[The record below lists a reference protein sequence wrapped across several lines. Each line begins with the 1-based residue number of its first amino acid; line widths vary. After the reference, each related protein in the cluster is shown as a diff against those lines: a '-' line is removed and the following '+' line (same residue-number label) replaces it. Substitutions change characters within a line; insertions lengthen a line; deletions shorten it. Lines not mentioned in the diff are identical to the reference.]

1 MNPQVH
7 TCITAPYKLGVVQS
21 HNTVVFVPIYC
32 ELKYSIFIFNSC
44 DYQHIP
50 IKITLYFT
58 KIFDCEKKFNQK
70 MFFFR

>member
-50 IKITLYFT
+50 IKITLFISPKYLIVK
-58 KIFDCEKKFNQK
+58 KIF
-70 MFFFR
+70 